1 VPNDGAPLSMQAAKR
16 RTEAD
21 QFEDLL
27 VPPCWHLGRLRTPP
41 QVLYYVSVLA
51 RALFSR
57 LRSVTVAA
65 EISGAGIS
73 DGGVPVHPARA
84 KGGIDNEFHKGCVM
98 HPSLLGESRGESTV
112 NPGATYTVYK
122 LKHYQNRYS
131 VPGARCPVD
140 AGGCTSL
147 TN

>member
-1 VPNDGAPLSMQAAKR
+1 MPNDGAPSSMQAAKR

-41 QVLYYVSVLA
+41 QVSYYVSVLA

-65 EISGAGIS
+65 EISGGGIS
-73 DGGVPVHPARA
+73 DGGVPVHSS
-84 KGGIDNEFHKGCVM
+84 KGEWGHREI
-98 HPSLLGESRGESTV
+98 
-112 NPGATYTVYK
+112 
-122 LKHYQNRYS
+122 
-131 VPGARCPVD
+131 VD
-140 AGGCTSL
+140 SINDA
-147 TN
+147 

>member
-1 VPNDGAPLSMQAAKR
+1 MPNDGAPLSMQAAKR

-65 EISGAGIS
+65 EISGGGIS
-73 DGGVPVHPARA
+73 DGGVPAVHSS
-84 KGGIDNEFHKGCVM
+84 KGEGGHWEIGDSIN
-98 HPSLLGESRGESTV
+98 
-112 NPGATYTVYK
+112 
-122 LKHYQNRYS
+122 
-131 VPGARCPVD
+131 D
-140 AGGCTSL
+140 A
-147 TN
+147 